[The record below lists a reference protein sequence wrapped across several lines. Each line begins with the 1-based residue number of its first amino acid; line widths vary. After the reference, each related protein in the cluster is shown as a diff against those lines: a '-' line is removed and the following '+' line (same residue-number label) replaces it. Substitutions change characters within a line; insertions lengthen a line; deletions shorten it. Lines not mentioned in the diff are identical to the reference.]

1 MSGLFGGGGSVT
13 YVTQPTQTQQASSDA
28 KKGATDVEKLKEKK
42 EREMSYG
49 NATRYATDTKL
60 SSDDTTL
67 ASGSLLS
74 LGSKLG

>member
-1 MSGLFGGGGSVT
+1 MAGLFGGGGQVT
-13 YVTQPTQTQQASSDA
+13 YTSQPTQTQQAASDA
-28 KKGATDVEKLKEKK
+28 NKGATDVEKLKEKK

-49 NATRYATDTKL
+49 KATRFATDTKL